1 MAHPVRPD
9 SYQEINNFYTVTI
22 YEKGAEVVRMYQTLL
37 GRDGFKKGMDLYFKR
52 HDGNAVTCADFLA
65 AMADANGRDLSQFE
79 LWYSQ
84 AGTPRVKLESDY
96 DSLNRTLSLTLSQSC
111 PPTPGQTEKKPFLIP
126 IAIGLLDAHGKEIP
140 VRVKGSDNASD
151 TCVLELTQ
159 EKQTFTLV
167 DVPEKPV
174 ISALRNFS
182 APVIL
187 EFEQTDEELLHLL
200 ANDTD
205 SFNRW
210 EAGQRLAMRRLLEL
224 TPRSP
229 RKQASYTG

>member
-1 MAHPVRPD
+1 
-9 SYQEINNFYTVTI
+9 
-22 YEKGAEVVRMYQTLL
+22 
-37 GRDGFKKGMDLYFKR
+37 
-52 HDGNAVTCADFLA
+52 
-65 AMADANGRDLSQFE
+65 MADANGRDLSQFE

-224 TPRSP
+224 THAVRENSLLHWINHLRCLPHCP
-229 RKQASYTG
+229 DKYLT